1 MPLSLVLRSLVPF
14 LARQIEGGRSR
25 HLAFYT
31 TWVDCVFM
39 VYASNLRNCLAQ
51 ISRPRNADSQLRLFG
66 MEDADHDKVKE
77 RLKKPGVLLEH
88 GEFRAFQ
95 ASLIRLQT
103 ALEGVKAS
111 LINRMDGLDATW
123 NYLSQ
128 IGRLSRGKKEYPLP
142 LTVSSDETE
151 EEEEQQ
157 SSSEVPVIV
166 DLDEQ
171 EEIVQKA
178 KGSTQK
184 NKKAKATG
192 IATPVSM
199 KHKLESPANMKKTK
213 KRKTLKKENTNDE
226 SVIVVD

>member
-31 TWVDCVFM
+31 AWVDCVFM

-66 MEDADHDKVKE
+66 MEDADYEKVKE

-111 LINRMDGLDATW
+111 LINRYAC
-123 NYLSQ
+123 
-128 IGRLSRGKKEYPLP
+128 
-142 LTVSSDETE
+142 
-151 EEEEQQ
+151 
-157 SSSEVPVIV
+157 
-166 DLDEQ
+166 
-171 EEIVQKA
+171 
-178 KGSTQK
+178 
-184 NKKAKATG
+184 
-192 IATPVSM
+192 
-199 KHKLESPANMKKTK
+199 
-213 KRKTLKKENTNDE
+213 
-226 SVIVVD
+226 